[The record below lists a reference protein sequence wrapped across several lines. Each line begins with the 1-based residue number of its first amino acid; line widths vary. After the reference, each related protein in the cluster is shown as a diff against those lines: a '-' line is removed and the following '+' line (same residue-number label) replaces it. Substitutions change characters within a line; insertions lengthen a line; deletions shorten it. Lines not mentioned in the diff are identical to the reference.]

1 MALTLDP
8 ATRVISVPQ
17 ADLSLLSGTLWSL
30 DSNQFRKDVWDLVSS
45 EPYIWMPTPFNHN
58 TEITITGDTLART
71 IVFIN
76 GYSVTFEDTGSA
88 YSIKIE
94 GSNNNIHDIDGG
106 ILNPTA
112 LTTVI
117 PTNSFGLIASPKIDE
132 LHQDAGLDAS
142 AVKTITE
149 NTADTDYTETSTGIT
164 KDIVKSGATTT
175 ITRS

>member
-1 MALTLDP
+1 MALTIDP

-17 ADLSLLSGTLWSL
+17 ADLSLISGTLWSL
-30 DSNQFRKDVWDLVSS
+30 DSNQFRKDVWDILSS
-45 EPYIWMPTPFNHN
+45 ESHIWLPPAFTHN
-58 TEITITGDTLART
+58 TEVTITGDTLART

-76 GYSVTFEDTGSA
+76 GFSVTFEDTGSA

-117 PTNSFGLIASPKIDE
+117 PTNSFGLITSPQILE
-132 LHQDAGLDAS
+132 IHQDAGLNADEP
-142 AVKTITE
+142 KTVTE

-164 KDIVKSGATTT
+164 KTIVTTGSDT
-175 ITRS
+175 VITRT